1 MTATKSNLFGGSDE
15 NNSNQVNKAAVKTNS
30 TAAAAAVPKSTSAA
44 ATPSAPK
51 TKNCK
56 TMPITKRGSVLA
68 TLDKVS
74 DQLDPKNDNFM
85 MMMMMMNQMNNNR
98 PGSNM
103 SSADELGRFQRLLS
117 SVEDRLDSLERKVK
131 RNQEDLEE
139 VEDEVRALKKG
150 KTEK

>member
-1 MTATKSNLFGGSDE
+1 MKRIITKSNAG
-15 NNSNQVNKAAVKTNS
+15 V
-30 TAAAAAVPKSTSAA
+30 AAVPKATSASVA
-44 ATPSAPK
+44 ASAPK

-56 TMPITKRGSVLA
+56 PMLTTKRGSVLA

-74 DQLDPKNDNFM
+74 EQLDPKNDNLM
-85 MMMMMMNQMNNNR
+85 MMMRMMNQMNNNR

-103 SSADELGRFQRLLS
+103 ASADDFSRFQRMLS

-150 KTEK
+150 KTEN

>member
-1 MTATKSNLFGGSDE
+1 M
-15 NNSNQVNKAAVKTNS
+15 KTNS

-44 ATPSAPK
+44 ATPSVPK

-74 DQLDPKNDNFM
+74 DQLDPKNDNF
-85 MMMMMMNQMNNNR
+85 MMMMNQMNNNR